1 MKEYELFDE
10 LLQKSKF
17 LRNFCDDR
25 EKMIFEV
32 LRMDISTDGKIHWL
46 NSIVYEIDK
55 VLSFIDRLSNE
66 RKSQFNLKK

>member
-10 LLQKSKF
+10 LLKKSKS

-25 EKMIFEV
+25 EKMMFEII
-32 LRMDISTDGKIHWL
+32 RMDISTDGKIHWL
-46 NSIVYEIDK
+46 NSIVYEIDR

>member
-10 LLQKSKF
+10 LLQKSKS

-25 EKMIFEV
+25 EKMMFEI

-46 NSIVYEIDK
+46 NSIGYEIDK
-55 VLSFIDRLSNE
+55 VLSYIDRLSNE
-66 RKSQFNLKK
+66 RKSHLNLKQ